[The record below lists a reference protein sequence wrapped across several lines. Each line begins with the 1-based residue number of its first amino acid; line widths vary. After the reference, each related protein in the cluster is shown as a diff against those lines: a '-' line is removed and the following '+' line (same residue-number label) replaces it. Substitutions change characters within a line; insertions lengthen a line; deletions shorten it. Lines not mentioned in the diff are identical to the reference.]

1 MIILLSTQNFEQLYK
16 PDSLTSIIIIKE
28 LGRDFNNNKVSS
40 FEDRELTTY
49 KIFLQG
55 KGFQNY
61 PLK

>member
-16 PDSLTSIIIIKE
+16 PVCLTSIIIIKE
-28 LGRDFNNNKVSS
+28 LGREFNNNKVSS
-40 FEDRELTTY
+40 FEDRELTT

-55 KGFQNY
+55 KRFQKY